1 MMPFSKEESRKL
13 LQSEGQAVKT
23 DMIGLF
29 WLINYI

>member
-1 MMPFSKEESRKL
+1 MTFPKQESRNL

-29 WLINYI
+29 WLINCI